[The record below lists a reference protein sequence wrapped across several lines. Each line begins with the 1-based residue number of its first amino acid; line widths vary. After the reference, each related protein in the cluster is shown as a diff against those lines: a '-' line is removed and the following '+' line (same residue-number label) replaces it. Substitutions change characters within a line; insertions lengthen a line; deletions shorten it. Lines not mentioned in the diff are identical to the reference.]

1 MARPKKNKEESS
13 RTAPQEAPQ
22 TLSRFEILNV
32 TDIIPSDL
40 NPRKDIDPDAQEE
53 LKCSIL
59 QYGILEPV
67 IVRPAAGPNFQYELI
82 CGYRRWLV
90 MKELEHETIPAI
102 IREDMD
108 DDEDAFELMM
118 TENLQRKDIEPL
130 DEAMA
135 YKALM
140 DHGATV
146 QDLAMRF
153 SKSDKYIRGR
163 LALNNL
169 IDDLRS
175 AYKRGSVMITAAAL
189 LGRMTE
195 TAQARFFDD
204 YVDKGDGGDPVTA
217 ADVREFISDEECSLY
232 DEPFMIHQGGE
243 ESWNPQLRPRAC
255 AGCPF
260 NSESQ
265 GSLFPEFVS
274 EHSQCRNQSCFMDKR
289 ERFAWWLLKEYEPNL
304 LPKNQE
310 IEADCIVLARGYCYS
325 GDEALLK
332 KLEERYKDFKIVAHT
347 YDYTR
352 VSDPGKCNFP
362 MFRIIELSGLV
373 NGRCDYM
380 SYYKCP
386 MPKYKDPTGKPEDD
400 HWSVYNRLNN
410 LREKRNDAVR
420 KALEPLFAGIFES
433 WQSTGVADDG
443 VLPEVLQV
451 VVAHHLIS
459 KLSYDKTKEVGL
471 PRVEVPNVK
480 KYLEE
485 HSFNSL
491 VAMFVSDATLTGTNY
506 TSNQYLEY
514 ILNTIA
520 PDSVKTVMA
529 DIDAKFGPKME
540 KCVSKLADMG
550 YDEYNREMTA
560 AKDEDTKEE
569 ETES

>member
-13 RTAPQEAPQ
+13 QAAPQEAPQ

-32 TDIIPSDL
+32 ADIIPSDL

-90 MKELEHETIPAI
+90 MKELEYETIPAI

-175 AYKRGSVMITAAAL
+175 AYKRGAVMITAAAL

-274 EHSQCRNQSCFMDKR
+274 E
-289 ERFAWWLLKEYEPNL
+289 PNL

-310 IEADCIVLARGYCYS
+310 IEADCIVLASGYCYS

-332 KLEERYKDFKIVAHT
+332 KLEERYKDFKIVSHT
-347 YDYTR
+347 YNYAR
-352 VSDPGKCNFP
+352 VSDPEKCNGP
-362 MFRIIELSGLV
+362 MFRIIDLSGLV
-373 NGRCDYM
+373 NGRRDYM
-380 SYYKCP
+380 SYHLCP

-420 KALEPLFAGIFES
+420 KTLEPLFAGIFES

-443 VLPEVLQV
+443 MLPEVLQV
-451 VVAHHLIS
+451 HL
-459 KLSYDKTKEVGL
+459 
-471 PRVEVPNVK
+471 
-480 KYLEE
+480 
-485 HSFNSL
+485 H
-491 VAMFVSDATLTGTNY
+491 
-506 TSNQYLEY
+506 Q
-514 ILNTIA
+514 
-520 PDSVKTVMA
+520 
-529 DIDAKFGPKME
+529 
-540 KCVSKLADMG
+540 
-550 YDEYNREMTA
+550 
-560 AKDEDTKEE
+560 
-569 ETES
+569 